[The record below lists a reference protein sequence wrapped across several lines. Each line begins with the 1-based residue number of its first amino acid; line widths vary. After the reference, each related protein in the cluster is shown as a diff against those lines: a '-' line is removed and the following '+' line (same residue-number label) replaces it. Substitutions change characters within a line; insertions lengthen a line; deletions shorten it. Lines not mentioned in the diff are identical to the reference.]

1 MSVRIIVDSAANVS
15 QAIQY
20 RLVTIPMTVSFGEE
34 NYIDG
39 VTIDHKTFYKKL
51 SQSDVLPTTSLITP
65 SQYEVLFQKIVD
77 EGDTAVVLTLSS
89 EFSGT
94 YQSAMIAAEIFPGK
108 IYVVD
113 TLAASLSIG
122 IMAEYAI
129 GLADKGMDAQSI
141 AKEIERQR
149 HRVCLVAVLDTLEYL
164 KKGGRISK
172 TVAFAGTILNIKPV
186 ISVENSQIK
195 ILDKARGIKM
205 GNRLLSQNI
214 FRMGSVDTT
223 MPVLFGYT
231 GLSDELLQ
239 GFLQESEAMWEN
251 IPKPLPVAGVGS
263 IIGTHAGPGA
273 YAVAFFKKNTTKR

>member
-15 QAIQY
+15 QAIQH
-20 RLVTIPMTVSFGEE
+20 RLVTIPMTVSFGKE

-39 VTIDHKTFYKKL
+39 VTIDHKMFYEKL
-51 SQSDVLPTTSLITP
+51 SHSDALPTTSLITP
-65 SQYEVLFQKIVD
+65 SQYEALFQKIVD
-77 EGDTAVVLTLSS
+77 AGDTAVVLTLSS

-94 YQSAMIAAEIFPGK
+94 YQSAMIAAENFTGK
-108 IYVVD
+108 IFVVD

-129 GLADKGMDAQSI
+129 GLADKGMDEQSI
-141 AKEIERQR
+141 AKEIEGQR

-164 KKGGRISK
+164 KRGGRISK
-172 TVAFAGTILNIKPV
+172 TAAFAGTILNIKPV

-214 FRMGSVDTT
+214 VRVGSVDTT

-231 GLSDELLQ
+231 GLSDDLLQ
-239 GFLQESEAMWEN
+239 NYLQESEAMWEN
-251 IPKPLPVAGVGS
+251 IAKPLPIAGVGS

-273 YAVAFFKKNTTKR
+273 YAVAFFKKY